1 MFESVTNREML
12 AIALYILLAT
22 AAFVLVLVLFTV
34 AFRRTYGRI
43 ESWQE
48 RRKLS
53 LRIQKLELLTRD
65 QIAGLLLL
73 VARVFRV
80 LLTIFVLDFY
90 VSFVLSHFPG
100 TDPLPRPLLSYV
112 LAPIPGIWSAFVEY
126 LPNLIYILV
135 FVVIARYTLKV
146 IHFVFG
152 AIETGVIVIRGFHP
166 TWAETTYKII
176 RALVMVLVL
185 IQVFPLLPGAD
196 NEFFSGVSL
205 FIGALITLG
214 SSSAIGNLM
223 AGLVL
228 TYTNAFRI
236 GDWVEIGDSRGR
248 VIEKNLLVTRIQT
261 AKNEGIT
268 IPNGAV
274 LAGAV
279 KNFSELAASEGLI
292 LHTNVSIGYEVD
304 WRRVHELLLSAA
316 VKTSRVL
323 DEPPPFVR
331 QESLD
336 DFSVIYELNAYTDEP
351 SLMSATYSELHQN
364 VLEAFNQAEVEILS
378 PHYCAVRNGD
388 PTTIPRRSP
397 TDTSED
403 GQA

>member
-1 MFESVTNREML
+1 ML

-73 VARVFRV
+73 VTRVFRV
-80 LLTIFVLDFY
+80 LLTIFVSDFY
-90 VSFVLSHFPG
+90 LSFVLSHFPG
-100 TDPLPRPLLSYV
+100 TDPLPGALLFYV
-112 LAPIPGIWSAFVEY
+112 LAPIPGIWSAFVGY

-135 FVVIARYTLKV
+135 NVVIARYALKV

-228 TYTNAFRI
+228 TYTNAFRM
-236 GDWVEIGDSRGR
+236 GDWVEIGDSSGR

-304 WRRVHELLLSAA
+304 WRRVQELLLSAA
-316 VKTSRVL
+316 AKTSRVL
-323 DEPPPFVR
+323 DEPQPFVR

-336 DFSVIYELNAYTDEP
+336 DFSVTYELNAYTDEP

-378 PHYCAVRNGD
+378 PHYRAVRNGD